1 MRTVAISLVCM
12 AGAVLGWNAAAA
24 THAKARHP
32 VTASELVVEG
42 EMRRPASFLPS
53 KTLVVVPVPAALKE
67 EGRQAREMQRLAVR
81 NRRLEA
87 LVRVLRARDMEREP

>member
-24 THAKARHP
+24 THARAQHHG
-32 VTASELVVEG
+32 TAVKVFLESELRKPE
-42 EMRRPASFLPS
+42 SSPS
-53 KTLVVVPVPAALKE
+53 TTLVVVPVPAAALSE
-67 EGRQAREMQRLAVR
+67 EGRRAQEMERLAAR

-87 LVRVLRARDMEREP
+87 LVRVLRTRDMEREP